1 MYNNRISIKFIK
13 SFIFIYPIVLVEFA
27 AKDIVP
33 IETVIA
39 ADFITVGL
47 SVCALNFTNQNK
59 LDVKKH

>member
-1 MYNNRISIKFIK
+1 MDWYQVHQIIYL
-13 SFIFIYPIVLVEFA
+13 FIYTIVLVEFA

-47 SVCALNFTNQNK
+47 SVCALDFNAQNK
-59 LDVKKH
+59 LDVKKHY